1 MQSVFH
7 RSLARWKPVLDVLRR
22 DPLKNVVL
30 LKLLNAA
37 PGDAIVHQVIRGND
51 AATLLVFD
59 HRFSRFDREAYPGAR
74 ASVIV
79 SSDRPELTRE
89 VLAFAPRGQS
99 LVFKLANEVD
109 RLVVAEEF
117 PLGRRTAYVS
127 YTSTGTVAN
136 DPGVKIRSSAAE
148 APLPMFAEQGHSARW
163 LAPLMASG
171 RAFASVIEQDG
182 RALLACFAFEL
193 DGGLGEIG
201 GVYTR
206 PEERGKRLAFRVV
219 HAALGELA
227 LRGHI
232 PRYQVAE
239 GKAAS
244 IGLAEALG
252 MTRCLTLTH
261 YFSEW
266 IGCAKRPS

>member
-1 MQSVFH
+1 M
-7 RSLARWKPVLDVLRR
+7 RSEQTASNLVLEVLRR

-37 PGDAIVHQVIRGND
+37 PGNSIVHQFVRGND
-51 AATLLVFD
+51 AATLLLVD
-59 HRFSRFDREAYPGAR
+59 HRVSRFDREAYPAAR
-74 ASVIV
+74 ASVII

-89 VLAFAPRGQS
+89 VLTFAPRGQP
-99 LVFKLANEVD
+99 LIFKLANEAD

-117 PLGRRTAYVS
+117 SLERRTAYFS
-127 YTSTGTVAN
+127 YTSTGIVVN
-136 DPGVKIRSSAAE
+136 DPRVKVRLSAAE
-148 APLPMFAEQGHSARW
+148 APLHLFAAQGHSARW
-163 LAPLMASG
+163 LAPLMRSG

-182 RALLACFAFEL
+182 KSLSACFAFEI
-193 DGGLGEIG
+193 DGGVWEIG

-219 HAALGELA
+219 HSALGEVSR
-227 LRGHI
+227 RGRI

-239 GKAAS
+239 ENAAS
-244 IGLAEALG
+244 IRLAEALG

-261 YFSEW
+261 YFSEC
-266 IGCAKRPS
+266 IECAEGPS